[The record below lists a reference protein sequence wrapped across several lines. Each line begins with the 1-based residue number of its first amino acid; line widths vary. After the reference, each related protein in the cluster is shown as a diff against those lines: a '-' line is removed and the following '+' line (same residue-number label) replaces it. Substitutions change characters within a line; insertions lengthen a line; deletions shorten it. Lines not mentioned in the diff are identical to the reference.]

1 MAVAHDRKAHLHMT
15 SKTSKEIVPADSFS
29 DDDGGIFTGE
39 VVEYGFTELTTV
51 TSVEQSIIDG
61 VAKLPDSLN
70 GQIDL
75 AQWYYSLA
83 RGDKYISAD
92 PNAIMRKLLL
102 QTANAKTVDDLFE
115 RTKAMGLQGLI
126 PNVPGKGSGPI
137 DIIGLNV
144 VESHLD
150 GGVPCFMILEIMSR
164 RTGERLITTTGAQEM
179 QMQVLG
185 CLTFGIWP
193 IPCQIKRIDVK
204 DKGGRY
210 MFRLYPLD

>member
-1 MAVAHDRKAHLHMT
+1 MASKSTEVAIP
-15 SKTSKEIVPADSFS
+15 EGFAD
-29 DDDGGIFTGE
+29 DEDTGIFTGE
-39 VVEYGFTELTTV
+39 IVEYDRVEISTV

-61 VAKLPDSLN
+61 VATLPQALA
-70 GQIDL
+70 GTIDL
-75 AQWYYSLA
+75 AAWYYSLA
-83 RGDKYISAD
+83 RGDKYISKD
-92 PNAIMRKLLL
+92 PNAIMRKLLM
-102 QTANAKTVDDLFE
+102 QTANAKTADDLFE

-144 VESHLD
+144 VESHME
-150 GGVPCFMILEIMSR
+150 GGVPCFMVLEIQSR
-164 RTGERLITTTGAQEM
+164 RTGETLITTTGAQEM

-204 DKGGRY
+204 DKGGRF